1 MESNKKN
8 KIIIAFFVFLGL
20 MWLCTVISKSI
31 YASKLPIVSTESIEQ
46 KYVEHIVEVDGIV
59 VAGDKNPITALSG
72 LRVDKLMVQAGDRI
86 EEGDVI
92 FTIDME
98 DLDGILEEKRTE
110 ISKVQAQIDT
120 IMQNEEL
127 ARQQKELEEQRARE
141 DYDALAQRQDTLVGR
156 AAEEYSKIEDEIDKQ
171 RNEEIERRRK
181 EAEEKRKAER
191 ENHYEDDE
199 DDYED
204 NENYYEDYENY
215 YEGDENFDGG
225 IVDEA
230 LLEALQQAAYAEADA
245 EWERD
250 NAIKEAGRRVED
262 TTLPDNEDATL
273 EVNRLE
279 LAQLQADL
287 ARFQEI
293 KDAEG
298 QIKADQDG
306 LVTDIYI
313 NIGGRTSDSAVM
325 LLADDTVPCRFKAVI
340 SQEQKKYVGLNDQVA
355 LKLDGSSREKDAT
368 VDYLEESSS
377 LPGSYDI
384 YIDLPEG
391 TGVPGL
397 SGTMSRSESGEK
409 HPVCVTPQAVHKVD
423 VQSYVYVV
431 KERDGIL
438 GKEYYAEQVKV
449 RILDENESWVAVEG
463 ALDNE
468 SVIITSSTKEVGNGD
483 VVRLEE

>member
-8 KIIIAFFVFLGL
+8 KIIVAFFVFLGL

-31 YASKLPIVSTESIEQ
+31 YASRLPIVSTESIEQ
-46 KYVEHIVEVDGIV
+46 KYVEHIVEADGIV
-59 VAGDKNPITALSG
+59 VAGDKNPVTVLSG

-92 FTIDME
+92 FTVDME
-98 DLDGILEEKRTE
+98 DLDGMLEEKQTA

-120 IMQNEEL
+120 IVQNEEL

-171 RNEEIERRRK
+171 RNEEIERRKK

-191 ENHYEDDE
+191 EKHSEDDE
-199 DDYED
+199 HYSED
-204 NENYYEDYENY
+204 GENYYDDNY
-215 YEGDENFDGG
+215 NYDEGDENFDGG

-245 EWERD
+245 KWERD
-250 NAIKEAGRRVED
+250 NAMKEAGRRVED
-262 TTLPDNEDATL
+262 TTLPENEDAAL

-279 LAQLQADL
+279 LAGLQEDL

-298 QIKADQDG
+298 QIRAEQGG

-325 LLADDTVPCRFKAVI
+325 LLADDSVPCRFKTVI

-368 VDYLEESSS
+368 VDYLAENSSV
-377 LPGSYDI
+377 PGSYDI

-391 TGVPGL
+391 TGVPGM

-409 HPVCVTPQAVHKVD
+409 YPVCVTPQAVHKVD

-438 GKEYYAEQVKV
+438 GKEYYAEQMKV
-449 RILDENESWVAVEG
+449 RILDENDSWVAVEG
-463 ALDNE
+463 ALDQE